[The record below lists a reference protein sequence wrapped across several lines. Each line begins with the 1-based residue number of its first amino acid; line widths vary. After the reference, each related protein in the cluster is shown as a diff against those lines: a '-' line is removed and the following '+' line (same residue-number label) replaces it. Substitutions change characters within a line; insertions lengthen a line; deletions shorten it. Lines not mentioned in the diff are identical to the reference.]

1 VQVTVEPQAL
11 AEWSAHARRTGTV
24 LQTRLAALDDGL
36 APLAGTWRGAA
47 ADGFAARHAQW
58 RDASV
63 GILGTLAELT
73 ALVDTAFA
81 NYVAATEANQQ
92 IWQAGTPST
101 TLVVPAMSA
110 GGGRGTGRGRI
121 TADLEDIRATVAAL
135 AVTAD
140 ELAAAWTGL
149 GVGLAE
155 TAAMA
160 GDDDAGA
167 AFAADYEAMA
177 AAAWQGWRRTAV
189 MLDGLAGGLAATG
202 NNLAAAEKDSTPGPR
217 RPFARIVAH
226 TGSPALPP
234 PPSAVGAVGGRHGPY
249 WPTADP
255 ARLRRAAAAWSA
267 SAVGLRSVVGRVF
280 AAVDGLVQANPDR
293 VLQEMRR
300 FTRAGLSD
308 DPTSGLSGV
317 LAVTGGRVASACTG
331 LADLTERTRSRILA
345 TAAHYAAGEEWYH
358 AVADAL
364 GLVVKGRPGR
374 AVAAAGDEYLMN
386 LELSTIHQEH
396 VRAVESLRGELHP
409 AGADRLARI
418 ATAMAPPTP
427 VPANTC
433 MLTSPTGATGAPVPE
448 AHRQALIAEV
458 VAAGHKISPAEVV
471 QIARAPDERVVWLER
486 GDDESGLAH
495 ILQPG
500 RIANFADRG
509 VALADIPG
517 VAMRAVTE
525 GRRLG
530 SVRDGGVAYELNLPG
545 GRSTNVVVVVGSN
558 GYVVTARP
566 LGNEEGVSG

>member
-1 VQVTVEPQAL
+1 V
-11 AEWSAHARRTGTV
+11 R
-24 LQTRLAALDDGL
+24 
-36 APLAGTWRGAA
+36 
-47 ADGFAARHAQW
+47 
-58 RDASV
+58 
-63 GILGTLAELT
+63 
-73 ALVDTAFA
+73 
-81 NYVAATEANQQ
+81 
-92 IWQAGTPST
+92 
-101 TLVVPAMSA
+101 
-110 GGGRGTGRGRI
+110 
-121 TADLEDIRATVAAL
+121 
-135 AVTAD
+135 
-140 ELAAAWTGL
+140 
-149 GVGLAE
+149 
-155 TAAMA
+155 
-160 GDDDAGA
+160 
-167 AFAADYEAMA
+167 
-177 AAAWQGWRRTAV
+177 
-189 MLDGLAGGLAATG
+189 
-202 NNLAAAEKDSTPGPR
+202 
-217 RPFARIVAH
+217 
-226 TGSPALPP
+226 
-234 PPSAVGAVGGRHGPY
+234 
-249 WPTADP
+249 
-255 ARLRRAAAAWSA
+255 
-267 SAVGLRSVVGRVF
+267 LRSVVGRVF

-345 TAAHYAAGEEWYH
+345 TAAHYTVGGEWYH
-358 AVADAL
+358 PL
-364 GLVVKGRPGR
+364 GDVLDMVVKVRPGR
-374 AVAAAGDEYLMN
+374 ALTAAGDEYLLN
-386 LELSTIHQEH
+386 LELSAIHQEH

-409 AGADRLARI
+409 AGTDRLARI
-418 ATAMAPPTP
+418 ATAMVPPTP

-509 VALADIPG
+509 VALGDIPG

-566 LGNEEGVSG
+566 LGNEEGVSR

>member
-1 VQVTVEPQAL
+1 VRVTVEPQAL
-11 AEWSAHARRTGTV
+11 AEWSAQARRTGTV
-24 LQTRLAALDDGL
+24 VQTRLAALDDGL
-36 APLAGTWRGAA
+36 APLARSWHGAA

-58 RDASV
+58 SAASA
-63 GILGTLAELT
+63 GLLGTLAELT
-73 ALVDTAFA
+73 DLVDTAFA

-92 IWQAGTPST
+92 IWQGGTPST
-101 TLVVPAMSA
+101 TLVVHAMSA

-140 ELAAAWTGL
+140 ELAAAWIGL
-149 GVGLAE
+149 GVGLVE

-167 AFAADYEAMA
+167 AFAADYDAMA
-177 AAAWQGWRRTAV
+177 AAAWQGWRSSTL

-226 TGSPALPP
+226 TGSPALHP
-234 PPSAVGAVGGRHGPY
+234 PPSAGGAVGGRDGPS
-249 WPTADP
+249 WPPADP
-255 ARLRRAAAAWSA
+255 ERLRTAAAAWST
-267 SAVGLRSVVGRVF
+267 SAVGLRSVVQQVF
-280 AAVDGLVQANPDR
+280 ATVDGLVQANPDR
-293 VLQEMRR
+293 VLQETRQ
-300 FTRAGLSD
+300 FTRTSLSN
-308 DPTSGLSGV
+308 DPTSGLTGV
-317 LAVTGGRVASACTG
+317 LAVTGDRVASACTG
-331 LADLTERTRSRILA
+331 LADLTERTQAKMLA

-358 AVADAL
+358 PL
-364 GLVVKGRPGR
+364 GDVLDVVMKARPGR
-374 AVAAAGDEYLMN
+374 ALAAAGDEYLLN
-386 LELSTIHQEH
+386 LELSAIHEEH
-396 VRAVESLRGELHP
+396 LRAVESLRGELHP

-418 ATAMAPPTP
+418 ATAMVPPTP

-448 AHRQALIAEV
+448 AQRQALTAEV
-458 VAAGHKISPAEVV
+458 LAAGHKISPAEVV
-471 QIARAPDERVVWLER
+471 QIARAPDGRVVWLER
-486 GDDESGLAH
+486 GDEESGLAH

-509 VALADIPG
+509 VALTDIPG

-525 GRRLG
+525 GRQLG
-530 SVRDGGVAYELNLPG
+530 SVRDGGVAYELDLSSG
-545 GRSTNVVVVVGSN
+545 GSTKVVVVVGSN

-566 LGNEEGVSG
+566 LSSEEE

>member
-1 VQVTVEPQAL
+1 
-11 AEWSAHARRTGTV
+11 
-24 LQTRLAALDDGL
+24 
-36 APLAGTWRGAA
+36 
-47 ADGFAARHAQW
+47 
-58 RDASV
+58 
-63 GILGTLAELT
+63 
-73 ALVDTAFA
+73 
-81 NYVAATEANQQ
+81 
-92 IWQAGTPST
+92 
-101 TLVVPAMSA
+101 
-110 GGGRGTGRGRI
+110 
-121 TADLEDIRATVAAL
+121 
-135 AVTAD
+135 
-140 ELAAAWTGL
+140 
-149 GVGLAE
+149 
-155 TAAMA
+155 
-160 GDDDAGA
+160 
-167 AFAADYEAMA
+167 
-177 AAAWQGWRRTAV
+177 
-189 MLDGLAGGLAATG
+189 
-202 NNLAAAEKDSTPGPR
+202 
-217 RPFARIVAH
+217 
-226 TGSPALPP
+226 
-234 PPSAVGAVGGRHGPY
+234 
-249 WPTADP
+249 
-255 ARLRRAAAAWSA
+255 
-267 SAVGLRSVVGRVF
+267 
-280 AAVDGLVQANPDR
+280 
-293 VLQEMRR
+293 
-300 FTRAGLSD
+300 
-308 DPTSGLSGV
+308 
-317 LAVTGGRVASACTG
+317 
-331 LADLTERTRSRILA
+331 
-345 TAAHYAAGEEWYH
+345 
-358 AVADAL
+358 
-364 GLVVKGRPGR
+364 
-374 AVAAAGDEYLMN
+374 
-386 LELSTIHQEH
+386 